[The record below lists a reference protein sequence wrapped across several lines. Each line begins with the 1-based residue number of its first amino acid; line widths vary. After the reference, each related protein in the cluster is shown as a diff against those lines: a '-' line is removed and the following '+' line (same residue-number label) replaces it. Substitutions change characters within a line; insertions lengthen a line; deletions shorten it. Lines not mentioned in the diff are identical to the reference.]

1 MEANGGTKGCPN
13 GLPPDR
19 KAGGSE
25 ARQAVRSAPQCR
37 GEAKRLG
44 NSGTTA
50 TKGIQKLQSGE
61 LTRPREFEGTHGT
74 SFSQTH
80 SATMTKQNG
89 HSDSSGGSQSD
100 RDESGRDEVVGRSFS
115 SERVVLDGTH
125 FEDCTFDT
133 CTLVYGGGRP
143 PHFVRCD
150 FAAPRFV
157 FEDAAQ
163 NTIQL
168 MSAIYGGIDERI
180 IEKTFDEIRKGFGP
194 A

>member
-1 MEANGGTKGCPN
+1 
-13 GLPPDR
+13 
-19 KAGGSE
+19 
-25 ARQAVRSAPQCR
+25 
-37 GEAKRLG
+37 
-44 NSGTTA
+44 
-50 TKGIQKLQSGE
+50 
-61 LTRPREFEGTHGT
+61 
-74 SFSQTH
+74 
-80 SATMTKQNG
+80 MTKQNG

-100 RDESGRDEVVGRSFS
+100 RDESGRDDVVGQSFS

-168 MSAIYGGIDERI
+168 MSAIYNGIDERI